1 MKETSVELADSGYP
15 QIVVHDVEEP
25 GDQETEIKEPFVN
38 SNGNAPS
45 GSPCGSPYTTP
56 QGTPLTA
63 RKANGSNG
71 HLYVPGGS
79 PSKGVGYAPLGTS
92 QAHKWGGSISSI
104 RLSASREDIADMRA
118 EQKIQGRRAPR
129 DRFRFIFMLMAIH
142 GIATL
147 LPWNMF
153 ITADAYFTDYKFGNV
168 SDNAEY
174 KDKFVS
180 YIGIAGFIPN
190 VFFLAVSLFV
200 PPKSS
205 RLANMVALNIMLT
218 LFVLTTILA
227 IIDSS
232 EWPGAFFGITMATV
246 VIFNGAAAVY
256 QSGIFAFAA
265 KLPDIYLQSY
275 IVGQGL
281 GGTFVAVVSITT
293 LATTDSVQ
301 TAGIAY
307 FTCAVAV
314 LFLAVISLLIVY
326 KSPFVNYHHNVAL
339 QVLTEKEKEAVEEA
353 TRPITLLYIFK
364 RIWVDAISVWLMF
377 FVTLAIFPA
386 FNLGIVSTSE
396 EDDSDFI
403 QTYFTPLTCF
413 FTFNFCDFVGSM
425 VPAILK
431 WPFHRYTWIVSNIRI
446 LFFPLF
452 VLCNYRPVTRTLPVY
467 FGDAVYIIIMIIF
480 SLSNG
485 YFKTVIMMEGP
496 QKVPPEWAGKA
507 ASMMVFFLVLGI
519 FCGLQFSLFF
529 PWFVTVF

>member
-1 MKETSVELADSGYP
+1 MKETSIELAEAGYP
-15 QIVVHDVEEP
+15 QIVVHDAEEP
-25 GDQETEIKEPFVN
+25 EEQETEIKEPLV
-38 SNGNAPS
+38 NGNGNVPT
-45 GSPCGSPYTTP
+45 GSPTGSPW
-56 QGTPLTA
+56 GTPVTS

-71 HLYVPGGS
+71 RLHIPGGS
-79 PSKGVGYAPLGTS
+79 PSKTGAYEPLGFS

-118 EQKIQGRRAPR
+118 EQKIQLRRAPK
-129 DRFRFIFMLMAIH
+129 DRFKFIFFLMSIH

-153 ITADAYFTDYKFGNV
+153 ITADSYFTDHKFGNV
-168 SDNAEY
+168 SDSAEY

-205 RLANMVALNIMLT
+205 RLANMIALNMMLT
-218 LFVLTTILA
+218 LFVITTILA

-246 VIFNGAAAVY
+246 VLFNGAAAVY
-256 QSGIFAFAA
+256 QSGIFAFSA
-265 KLPDIYLQSY
+265 KLPGSYLQSY

-281 GGTFVAVVSITT
+281 GGTFVAVISIIT

-307 FTCAVAV
+307 FTCAVVV
-314 LFLAVISLLIVY
+314 LFIAVISLILVY
-326 KSPFVNYHHNVAL
+326 KSAFVDYHHNVAM

-364 RIWVDAISVWLMF
+364 RIWVDALSVWLTF

-386 FNLGIVSTSE
+386 FNLGVVSTTE
-396 EDDSDFI
+396 EPHSDFI
-403 QTYFTPLTCF
+403 AMYFTPLTCF
-413 FTFNFCDFVGSM
+413 FTFNFCDFIGSM
-425 VPAILK
+425 VPAVLK
-431 WPFHRYTWIVSNIRI
+431 WPFHKYTWIVANVRI

-452 VLCNYRPVTRTLPVY
+452 ILCNYRPATRTLPVY
-467 FGDAVYIIIMIIF
+467 FNDIVYIIIMVIF

-507 ASMMVFFLVLGI
+507 ASMMCFFLVLGI

-529 PWFVTVF
+529 PWFITIF